1 MPTMHPPFD
10 DRASAG
16 EAMYGLVAELFP
28 ICRSITGD
36 GLRQTLRRLRQ
47 DVPLELVEVP
57 SGTQVFDWTVPREW
71 NIRDAWIANTRGERV
86 VDFRQS
92 SLHLVNYSVPVRAR
106 MRLSELR
113 PFLHTLPDQPDLIPY
128 RTSYYRESWG
138 FCLTQRALDALPDE
152 EYDVCIDSSLAPG
165 HLTYGEYLVPGRT
178 DEEVLIS
185 CHCCHPSLAN
195 DNLSGIAVATELAR
209 RLGERG
215 EELQYSYRFLFIP
228 GTIGSITWLARNG
241 DAAARIKHG
250 LVLSCVGDAGPLT
263 YKRSRRGNALIDRA
277 AEHVL
282 RRSEG
287 SERIRAFVP
296 YGYDERQYCSPG
308 FNLAVGCLTRTPN
321 GEYPE
326 YHTSADGLS
335 LVRADSLAASL
346 AACERI
352 VEILEHEAR
361 YVNLQPYCEPQLGK
375 RGLYRPTGGTHLPD
389 YEMALLWVL
398 SFSDGEHSLLEIA
411 DRAGIEF
418 RTILRAARDLD
429 EHELIRRAPMQPR
442 RDTARRGS
450 LVNVAQS
457 HHA

>member
-1 MPTMHPPFD
+1 MRTMQTPFD
-10 DRASAG
+10 DRTTAG
-16 EAMYGLVAELFP
+16 DAMYALIAELFP
-28 ICRSITGD
+28 VCRSITGD
-36 GLRQTLRRLRQ
+36 GLRQTLRRLQR

-71 NIRDAWIANTRGERV
+71 NIRDAWIANERGERV
-86 VDFRQS
+86 VDFRRS
-92 SLHLVNYSVPVRAR
+92 SLHVVNYSTPVRAR
-106 MRLSELR
+106 MRLSEIR

-138 FCLTQRALDALPDE
+138 FCLTQRALEALPDE

-195 DNLSGIAVATELAR
+195 DNLSGVAVATELAR
-209 RLGERG
+209 RLGERV

-282 RRSEG
+282 RRSAG

-326 YHTSADGLS
+326 YHTSADDLS
-335 LVRADSLAASL
+335 LVSAESLAASL

-352 VEILEHEAR
+352 VEVLEHEAR

-375 RGLYRPTGGTHLPD
+375 RGLYRPTGGTHLAD

-398 SFSDGEHSLLEIA
+398 NFSDGEHSLLEIA
-411 DRAGIEF
+411 DRAAIEF
-418 RTILRAARDLD
+418 RTILRAALDLD

-442 RDTARRGS
+442 RDTARRAS
-450 LVNVAQS
+450 MVNVAQS